1 MVGWAAGAAGRMGD
15 GRGMEDAVS
24 FLGAVYDFDAFGG
37 WAGCNF
43 AVDGM
48 GICVWWGWWVSADGA

>member
-1 MVGWAAGAAGRMGD
+1 M
-15 GRGMEDAVS
+15 
-24 FLGAVYDFDAFGG
+24 YDFDAFGG

-48 GICVWWGWWVSADGA
+48 GMCVVGLVGVVVGILLINYYCWSLGNEI

>member
-1 MVGWAAGAAGRMGD
+1 MAMGRWGEW
-15 GRGMEDAVS
+15 RGVEDAVT

-48 GICVWWGWWVSADGA
+48 GM